1 MKAVDKIGSI
11 SLMVFTFGIII
22 MIISSV
28 WSLTLKITVLAGILT
43 LICALI
49 SVARRKR
56 QEAEEF
62 EQRAKNI
69 EERLAELKSKHET
82 YGK

>member
-1 MKAVDKIGSI
+1 
-11 SLMVFTFGIII
+11 MVFTFGIII
-22 MIISSV
+22 MIISSG

-69 EERLAELKSKHET
+69 EERLAEMKSKHET